1 MLTRNHWLLIGICGQ
16 LSFTARFVVQ
26 WLVSERRGKSVVPTS
41 FWWLS
46 LLGGSA
52 LLSYA
57 ISRRDPVITA
67 GQAMGLIVYIR
78 NLILVKRAQTSAFTR
93 LGRSRSALLCSWKGH
108 DDEQQLIQHMSL
120 PERRASSGFDTY

>member
-1 MLTRNHWLLIGICGQ
+1 MLTRSHWLLIGICGQ
-16 LSFTARFVVQ
+16 LFFTARFAVQ
-26 WLVSERRGKSVVPTS
+26 WLVSERRGKSVIPIS

-46 LLGGSA
+46 LLGGGA

-78 NLILVKRAQTSAFTR
+78 NLILVRRARTSTVTR
-93 LGRSRSALLCSWKGH
+93 LARSRSVLLYHHKCH
-108 DDEQQLIQHMSL
+108 DNEQLLIQDTSP
-120 PERRASSGFDTY
+120 PEKRASS